1 MDPDWDIEEVKGAWL
16 ISFIKPDR
24 DIKSW
29 GGVAYNIYEFRLEQT
44 RGEGTC
50 AKALHNAWWLATRS
64 LSHTEFVVCTSTET
78 GWLARVCVNAFIW
91 AVLIPNV
98 NTELQSLIISDSI
111 YSCWNCFALQL
122 DNRGLCWTT
131 NWTYWEHYQNELL
144 RLCHFSFLRYHSV
157 SSVFNWLNLKF
168 PMFYFHSKG
177 WPLFWGLNFKASVRT
192 PSLCQDTCF
201 LTVHMFS
208 QATCIHTIYHRG
220 LVKAHISTQ
229 YITVV

>member
-1 MDPDWDIEEVKGAWL
+1 MLFLTNLVHGSRLGHRRGEGAWL

-44 RGEGTC
+44 RGEGTW

-78 GWLARVCVNAFIW
+78 GWLARICVNAFIW
-91 AVLIPNV
+91 AVLIPSV

-122 DNRGLCWTT
+122 DNRGYVGQPIGHIENIIRT
-131 NWTYWEHYQNELL
+131 NYWGFVTLV
-144 RLCHFSFLRYHSV
+144 SFGIIL
-157 SSVFNWLNLKF
+157 
-168 PMFYFHSKG
+168 
-177 WPLFWGLNFKASVRT
+177 
-192 PSLCQDTCF
+192 
-201 LTVHMFS
+201 
-208 QATCIHTIYHRG
+208 
-220 LVKAHISTQ
+220 
-229 YITVV
+229 